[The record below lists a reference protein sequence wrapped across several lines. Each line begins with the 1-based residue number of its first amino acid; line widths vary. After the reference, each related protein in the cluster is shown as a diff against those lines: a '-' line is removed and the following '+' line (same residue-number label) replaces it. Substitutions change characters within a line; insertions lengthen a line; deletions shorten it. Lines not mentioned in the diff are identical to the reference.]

1 MMEGPWGAR
10 DSATPLRRNKYSD
23 RVLYSI
29 MSNVPAA
36 RTLNETLKINYD
48 ILNMK
53 KNVLI
58 HSSKQSVKLIDF
70 PLTVGKTANRQN

>member
-10 DSATPLRRNKYSD
+10 DSATPLRRNKYSE

-36 RTLNETLKINYD
+36 RTLNETFKINYD
-48 ILNMK
+48 ILNNYAK
-53 KNVLI
+53 KCFDRF
-58 HSSKQSVKLIDF
+58 K
-70 PLTVGKTANRQN
+70 

>member
-10 DSATPLRRNKYSD
+10 DSATPLRRNKYSG

-36 RTLNETLKINYD
+36 RTLNETLKMNYD
-48 ILNMK
+48 ILNMQK
-53 KNVLI
+53 SVLI
-58 HSSKQSVKLIDF
+58 RSSKNLVQLIEF
-70 PLTVGKTANRQN
+70 SIKSWKNS

>member
-1 MMEGPWGAR
+1 MMEGPWDAR

-36 RTLNETLKINYD
+36 RTLNETLKMNYD
-48 ILNMK
+48 ILNMQK
-53 KNVLI
+53 SVLI
-58 HSSKQSVKLIDF
+58 RSSKNLVQLIEF
-70 PLTVGKTANRQN
+70 SIKSWKNS